1 MNFKYSSN
9 ENEVL
14 NRERKRVRG
23 VAKKG
28 LRPGE
33 SDGHLQ
39 PVAKL
44 THEFCAGGNG
54 PGDPQRLLDTASP

>member
-1 MNFKYSSN
+1 MERGSDSN
-9 ENEVL
+9 ASPET
-14 NRERKRVRG
+14 
-23 VAKKG
+23 
-28 LRPGE
+28 PGE

-54 PGDPQRLLDTASP
+54 PGDPQRLLDTGLPKSGLM